1 MNGHVEKI
9 ACPHCGVLLDVPEG
23 SSGRSARC
31 GKCKQRFQIPEFS
44 EEAIAD
50 LLSEF
55 DEPAEDNNSHDHID
69 MASESEMEH
78 DHGVPASAMS
88 TIAAAVSQAGNAALK
103 ILRVKANGVVVR
115 FPAEL
120 LEDSLFRLSMPRT
133 CMCCGARSHLL
144 AYLVRFEPRTTES
157 VGLEFKNTSA
167 PVVLKDR
174 SLQSLEPTK
183 LLEMLPPVPDATGLA
198 KIPLPYWLCDMCRDP
213 EAVLAQI
220 RVNPETGQGTCWLY
234 IRNPRR
240 AEEFIR
246 NAAGENVALFDKLHE
261 LNEAGQDNP
270 WDLLPLTVQHRIEQW
285 YRPDKDEHFLC
296 YAPDRDHNRTED
308 GMAGLIVSDRRIIY
322 HTHLQHR
329 EATVGEHLEL
339 TLSMGST
346 VGHLKMK
353 TAKWDVKR
361 MPIDRDG
368 VRTFRRAL
376 TLGKYG
382 AQWK

>member
-23 SSGRSARC
+23 SGGRSARC

-44 EEAIAD
+44 EDAIAD

-55 DEPAEDNNSHDHID
+55 DEPADESTHDQVD
-69 MASESEMEH
+69 MASES
-78 DHGVPASAMS
+78 DAAYDPAVPASAMS
-88 TIAAAVSQAGNAALK
+88 TIAAAVSQAGNASLK
-103 ILRVKANGVVVR
+103 ILRISANGVIVR
-115 FPAEL
+115 FPADL
-120 LEDSLFRLSMPRT
+120 LEDSLFRLAMPRT
-133 CMCCGARSHLL
+133 CMCCGTRSHLL
-144 AYLVRFEPRTTES
+144 ANLVRFEPRTSDS
-157 VGLEFKNTSA
+157 VGLEFKNTST

-174 SLQSLEPTK
+174 NLQTYEPAK
-183 LLEMLPPVPDATGLA
+183 LLEALPPVPDATGLA
-198 KIPLPYWLCDMCRDP
+198 KIPLPFWLCDMCRDP
-213 EAVLAQI
+213 EAVLGQI
-220 RVNPETGQGTCWLY
+220 RVNPETGQGTCWLH

-240 AEEFIR
+240 AEEFIHT
-246 NAAGENVALFDKLHE
+246 AAGDSVLQFDKLQE
-261 LNEAGQDNP
+261 LNEAGQENP

-285 YRPDKDEHFLC
+285 YRPEKGERFLC
-296 YAPDRDHNRTED
+296 YTPDRDHNRTED

-322 HTHLQHR
+322 HTHLQHK
-329 EATVGEHLEL
+329 EVAIGQHVEL
-339 TLSMGST
+339 TLSMGSSM
-346 VGHLKMK
+346 GHLKMK
-353 TAKWDVKR
+353 TGKWDVKR